1 MNDFPLDFY
10 YYAAIYRLKMTEEK
24 FMRSTIRQLDELI
37 KFDRNY
43 EKGIL
48 FEVISAINQKPQK
61 QEVEVESI
69 LDL

>member
-1 MNDFPLDFY
+1 
-10 YYAAIYRLKMTEEK
+10 MTEEK
-24 FMRSTIRQLDELI
+24 FMRSTMRQLDDLI
-37 KFDRNY
+37 RFDRNY

-48 FEVISAINQKPQK
+48 FEVISAINQNPQK